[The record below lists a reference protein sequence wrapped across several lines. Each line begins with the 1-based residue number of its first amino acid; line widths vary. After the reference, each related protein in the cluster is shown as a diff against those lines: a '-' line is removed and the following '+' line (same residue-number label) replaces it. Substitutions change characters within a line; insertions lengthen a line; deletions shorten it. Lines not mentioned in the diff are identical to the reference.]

1 MSASAS
7 IEKASRKDLVTGMKR
22 LSAWRDN
29 AKKHAERVAEQTI
42 HAAATIAGGAAAG
55 ALSVKYPEVGD
66 TGIPTDA
73 LLAGV
78 CLGAVLLDLTGKHST
93 AVNAFG
99 SGLGAVAAAREVSKL
114 MTK

>member
-1 MSASAS
+1 MSTA
-7 IEKASRKDLVTGMKR
+7 IEKANKEQLVAGMKR

-55 ALSVKYPEVGD
+55 ALSVKYPEIGD
-66 TGIPTDA
+66 TGVPTDA
-73 LLAGV
+73 ALAAV
-78 CLGAVLLDLTGKHST
+78 CLGAVLLDLTGKHSA